1 MKINSKLE
9 SHLNTIPLQE
19 NKKKESTVTSH
30 SHKILST
37 ATDAESLSGKIISA
51 QANPVI
57 SKEANLSRV
66 LIANPNK
73 ESPQPLQVIISPTPI
88 SNSNH
93 FECATSTETS
103 IYGKMWN
110 HLKTETRSIGNYH
123 YFKLDSKYNTTWL
136 TKEIARIDDSLESIQ
151 NEIFSLGSNLTFE
164 KMKETIAKTTEV
176 EKKKKELNSLKN
188 NYENQL
194 SQINAETNLKNDNL
208 YPAIEYVTE
217 KHLSLID
224 SILRSNLENRYRENI
239 ETEKEREELIAYFL
253 NMLGYELKYEG
264 DEIILKIPD
273 EQALKKGLDE
283 IRKINPKF
291 PVLTINT
298 LPGLASDLDFVKEAC
313 FNNDII
319 LSLDELIHDSLAHS
333 IQIIQLVICTLYPLE
348 GEIGDYEHF
357 KSEGIKIIRADYETI
372 VEARKSTDK
381 ADIEKLEFTLGLLV
395 DTIKNQCRPENM
407 QGYLNCKETLF
418 EKWISFVWGNNPDFS
433 VLLNRRFPGNIN
445 IEDNIE
451 HDHLQDLWKTLR
463 ARG

>member
-136 TKEIARIDDSLESIQ
+136 TKEIAR
-151 NEIFSLGSNLTFE
+151 
-164 KMKETIAKTTEV
+164 M
-176 EKKKKELNSLKN
+176 
-188 NYENQL
+188 
-194 SQINAETNLKNDNL
+194 
-208 YPAIEYVTE
+208 
-217 KHLSLID
+217 
-224 SILRSNLENRYRENI
+224 
-239 ETEKEREELIAYFL
+239 
-253 NMLGYELKYEG
+253 
-264 DEIILKIPD
+264 
-273 EQALKKGLDE
+273 
-283 IRKINPKF
+283 
-291 PVLTINT
+291 
-298 LPGLASDLDFVKEAC
+298 
-313 FNNDII
+313 
-319 LSLDELIHDSLAHS
+319 
-333 IQIIQLVICTLYPLE
+333 
-348 GEIGDYEHF
+348 
-357 KSEGIKIIRADYETI
+357 
-372 VEARKSTDK
+372 
-381 ADIEKLEFTLGLLV
+381 
-395 DTIKNQCRPENM
+395 
-407 QGYLNCKETLF
+407 
-418 EKWISFVWGNNPDFS
+418 
-433 VLLNRRFPGNIN
+433 
-445 IEDNIE
+445 
-451 HDHLQDLWKTLR
+451 
-463 ARG
+463 